1 MLNAV
6 LLAAGTAIVVGLL
19 GALLVRWQAQTS
31 LVRAAVLTP
40 VVVIVIVTAGI
51 VATAQGMFIS
61 EHDHHVVLAVLA
73 TCLPIAGLFGWF
85 LASRVQEVVRR
96 SVTEASERE
105 RDREVE
111 ARRRELVAWMSH
123 DLRTPLAGIRAM
135 AEALGDGVAPDGS
148 DYPARIRAETDRMS
162 DMVGGLL
169 ALSRL
174 QSGSLVLDRATVD
187 LADLVSD
194 AVASA
199 RPVAERLGVSI
210 EGTSSGSVLAD
221 IDASELGRALSNLVT
236 NAVNHT
242 PQQGVVHVCLRA
254 VAEAAA
260 ISVDDECGGI
270 DPHQA
275 SRVFE
280 PGWRATAGRTPGAG
294 VGAGLGL
301 AVARGIARAHG
312 GDVEVTPAKGPGCR
326 FLLTVPRSTTSVR

>member
-1 MLNAV
+1 MA
-6 LLAAGTAIVVGLL
+6 
-19 GALLVRWQAQTS
+19 
-31 LVRAAVLTP
+31 P
-40 VVVIVIVTAGI
+40 VVVIVTAGI
-51 VATAQGMFIS
+51 AATAQGMFIS

-85 LASRVQEVVRR
+85 IASRVQQVVRR
-96 SVTEASERE
+96 SVIEASERE

-135 AEALGDGVAPDGS
+135 AEALGDSVAPDGS

-199 RPVAERLGVSI
+199 RPVAERRGVSV
-210 EGTSSGSVLAD
+210 EATASGSVLAD
-221 IDASELGRALSNLVT
+221 VDASELGRALGNLVT

-242 PQQGVVHVCLRA
+242 PEHGVVHVRLSA
-254 VAEAAA
+254 VAEGAA

-270 DPHQA
+270 APQQA
-275 SRVFE
+275 TRVFE
-280 PGWRATAGRTPGAG
+280 PGWRAAGGRTPGEG

-312 GDVEVTPAKGPGCR
+312 GDVELTPAQGHGCR
-326 FLLTVPRSTTSVR
+326 FLLTVPRKASALH

>member
-1 MLNAV
+1 MLDAV
-6 LLAAGTAIVVGLL
+6 LLAAGTAVVVGLL
-19 GALLVRWQAQTS
+19 GAALVRWQAQTS
-31 LVRAAVLTP
+31 LARAAVLTP
-40 VVVIVIVTAGI
+40 VVVIVIVMSGI
-51 VATAQGMFIS
+51 IATAQGMFIS
-61 EHDHHVVLAVLA
+61 EHDHKVVLAVLA

-85 LASRVQEVVRR
+85 IARRVQEIVRR
-96 SVTEASERE
+96 SVTEAAERE

-135 AEALGDGVAPDGS
+135 AEALGDGLAPDGS

-174 QSGSLVLDRATVD
+174 QSGSLVLDLGPVD

-199 RPVAERLGVSI
+199 RPIAQRRGVTVSASAEGA
-210 EGTSSGSVLAD
+210 VLAQ
-221 IDASELGRALSNLVT
+221 IDAAQLGRALGNLVT

-242 PQQGVVHVCLRA
+242 PERGVVHVRLSSGPGG
-254 VAEAAA
+254 AA
-260 ISVDDECGGI
+260 IAVDDECGGI
-270 DPHQA
+270 DPGQA
-275 SRVFE
+275 ARVFE
-280 PGWRATAGRTPGAG
+280 PGWRATGGRTPGVG

-301 AVARGIARAHG
+301 AVARGIACAHG
-312 GDVEVTPAKGPGCR
+312 GDVELTPVHGTGCR
-326 FLLTVPRSTTSVR
+326 FLLTVPQVAVTP